1 MEQADL
7 HVHEF
12 SQVDVPMN
20 RSVNQDKVFTDDPE
34 GVFNYLPRISS
45 DHTLRTGPDPNSSR
59 STVVAFRAGNRI
71 TDTGPTYARK
81 HLEPERSKDRIND
94 IRSNDSRMGT
104 VDIDL
109 SQAFS
114 DVLLRSMG
122 LQLNPQPSLNR
133 NSNFSDTWMNS
144 LQTKQALQDE
154 RLENLSQTVTTIS
167 IALQGADSVSSY
179 TKQKPR
185 FLKP

>member
-1 MEQADL
+1 M
-7 HVHEF
+7 
-12 SQVDVPMN
+12 
-20 RSVNQDKVFTDDPE
+20 
-34 GVFNYLPRISS
+34 FNYLPRISS
-45 DHTLRTGPDPNSSR
+45 DHTLRTDPDPNSSR

-71 TDTGPTYARK
+71 ADTGPTYARK

-133 NSNFSDTWMNS
+133 NSNTCMNS

-154 RLENLSQTVTTIS
+154 RLENLCDDHQYCPTGS
-167 IALQGADSVSSY
+167 
-179 TKQKPR
+179 
-185 FLKP
+185 